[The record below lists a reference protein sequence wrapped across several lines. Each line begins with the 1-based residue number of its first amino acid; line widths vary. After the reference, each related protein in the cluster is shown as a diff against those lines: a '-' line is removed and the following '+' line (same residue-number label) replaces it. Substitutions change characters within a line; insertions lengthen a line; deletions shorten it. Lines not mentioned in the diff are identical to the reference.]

1 MATRQPGPQRALS
14 PKIGSAANAVK
25 FSVNVSAVI
34 GNELKRAAFEHQ
46 VSESSVI
53 EIALR
58 QLFGR
63 VSKERLGTFLRQ
75 NGACLRRRS

>member
-1 MATRQPGPQRALS
+1 MATRQPGAQRAVS
-14 PKIGSAANAVK
+14 PKIGSATNAIK
-25 FSVNVSAVI
+25 FSVNVSSEV

-46 VSESSVI
+46 VSDSSII

-58 QLFGR
+58 QLFSR

>member
-1 MATRQPGPQRALS
+1 MATRQPGSQRPVS
-14 PKIGSAANAVK
+14 PKIGRAANAIK
-25 FSVNVSAVI
+25 FSVNVSAEI

-46 VSESSVI
+46 VSESSII

-58 QLFGR
+58 QLFAR
-63 VSKERLGTFLRQ
+63 ISPERLGTFLRQ

>member
-1 MATRQPGPQRALS
+1 MATRQSNAQRAVS

-25 FSVNVSAVI
+25 FSVNVSAEI

-46 VSESSVI
+46 VSDSSII

-58 QLFGR
+58 QLFAR
-63 VSKERLGTFLRQ
+63 VSGERLGTFLRQ